1 MTHISADVFGGR
13 KSLANPSCHPTNSVK
28 ALKGKFRLN
37 NACSHKVHFLQDIA
51 ILFGLEQSNLY
62 LYLVSISETVS
73 PTAIIS
79 LELFR
84 EVQ

>member
-1 MTHISADVFGGR
+1 
-13 KSLANPSCHPTNSVK
+13 
-28 ALKGKFRLN
+28 
-37 NACSHKVHFLQDIA
+37 VHFLQDIA